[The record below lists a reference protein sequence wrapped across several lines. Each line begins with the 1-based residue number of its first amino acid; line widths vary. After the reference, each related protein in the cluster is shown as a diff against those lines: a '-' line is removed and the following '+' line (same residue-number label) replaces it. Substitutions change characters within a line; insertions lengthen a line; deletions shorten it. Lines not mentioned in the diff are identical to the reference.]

1 MQQFFAEEGKRLF
14 SVFIEGTEEPNL
26 DLIKMGGGVAKKAL
40 VLNRV
45 AVVEDGILNIFFKN
59 SNPKIDNPQVCGV
72 EVKFKKNHVAH
83 SVPGETY
90 FAVDADKNGFE
101 DVPVDGSGS
110 HTHGEDLYLT
120 DWIWKKGT
128 TVLGLGEKANL
139 RLPVGVHMVDLTV
152 IDNAGNDDTYTSEIT
167 VLDGNFPKITGI
179 VPSFGSIAG
188 GEVVTIVGSGFDS
201 IIQTVKFGLVD
212 LTGKDIT
219 FLNSTAIAV
228 VSPSSAFG
236 VPVSISVTTAVGT
249 TKPTSAS
256 TYTYVSPTQIYFEIQ
271 SLLQNFQSPS
281 SVAFGPDGKLYVST
295 TKGKIGRF
303 LMNDDYT
310 AIVNVEVVAT
320 CATNRAII
328 GIAFDPNDADVP
340 FPPVYFAHSKFYHD
354 ESRNSVGMG
363 VNGKISRASGA
374 NLDSII
380 DIVSNLP
387 VSQHDHG
394 TNGMEFGDNGELYFL
409 IGGNTNGGKE
419 GELSTS
425 GKQRES
431 FFSGATLVAHLGQSC
446 FNGQITYDAVDD
458 GSPVTGYGPNGVEIF
473 SAGNRNP
480 YDLVLHS
487 NGYLYGTDNG
497 PNNGFGDMTTGCGP
511 GELIPD
517 KSDTD
522 KLNLLERGNYYG
534 HPNHKRAAYLND
546 GRQCKWRTASETS
559 DASYTAPLT
568 KLTSST
574 NGIVEFQTNHFG
586 GLMRG
591 NLVVCKY
598 QDGLKRI
605 ILTPDGRGVE
615 SVSMNGITLSTA
627 PEGGGDDG
635 LDVTQ
640 APNGNLILGK
650 FGVNAVDVLVPLELP
665 ITVVR
670 VVGVFPR
677 RGPLTGGT
685 QINVFGN
692 NFGSEATVLLGG
704 KPCSNVQVISTSK
717 IVCKIP
723 IGGSLGTVD
732 LSVSMNGGSSTLS
745 RAYRYIRGVPE
756 SSTC

>member
-1 MQQFFAEEGKRLF
+1 
-14 SVFIEGTEEPNL
+14 
-26 DLIKMGGGVAKKAL
+26 MGGGVAKKAL

-45 AVVEDGILNIFFKN
+45 AIVEDGILNIFFKN
-59 SNPKIDNPQVCGV
+59 SNPKINNPKVSGI
-72 EVKFKKNHVAH
+72 EVKFKKVHVAH
-83 SVPGETY
+83 SVPGDTY
-90 FAVDADKNGFE
+90 FAVDADRNGFE
-101 DVPVDGSGS
+101 DVAVDGSGS

-167 VLDGNFPKITGI
+167 VVDGNFPKITDI
-179 VPSFGSIAG
+179 VPAYGSLNG
-188 GEVVTIVGSGFDS
+188 GDVVTIVGSGFDT
-201 IIQTVKFGLVD
+201 IVEKVKFGLVE
-212 LTGKDIT
+212 LTGSSIT
-219 FLNSTAIAV
+219 VLNSTAISV

-236 VPVSISVTTAVGT
+236 VPVSISVTTSIGA
-249 TKPTSAS
+249 TKPNLAS
-256 TYTYVSPTQIYFEIQ
+256 TYTYISPTQIHFEIR

-303 LMNDDYT
+303 LMNDDFT

-320 CATNRAII
+320 CTTNRAII
-328 GIAFDPNDADVP
+328 GIAFDPNDAGVP
-340 FPPVYFAHSKFYHD
+340 FPPIYFAHSKFYHD
-354 ESRNSVGMG
+354 EPRNSVGMA

-374 NLDSII
+374 NLDNIV

-394 TNGMEFGDNGELYFL
+394 INGMEFGDHGELYFQ
-409 IGGNTNGGKE
+409 IGGNTNGGIP

-425 GKQRES
+425 GTQREN
-431 FFSGATLVAHLGQSC
+431 FFSAATLVANLGQGC
-446 FNGQITYDAVDD
+446 FNGQITYDAVVD
-458 GSPVTGYGPNGVEIF
+458 GSPVTGFGPNGVEIF
-473 SAGNRNP
+473 AAGNRNP

-497 PNNGFGDMTTGCGP
+497 PNNGFGDMATGCGP
-511 GELIPD
+511 GEFIPD
-517 KSDTD
+517 KSDSD
-522 KLNLLERGNYYG
+522 KLNLLERGKYYG
-534 HPNHKRAAYLND
+534 HPNHKRASYFSDN
-546 GRQCKWRTASETS
+546 RQCKWRTASEPS
-559 DASYTAPLT
+559 DSSYTAPLT
-568 KLTSST
+568 KLSSST

-615 SVSMNGITLSTA
+615 SVSVTGITLPTA

-650 FGVNAVDVLVPLELP
+650 YGVNALDVLVPLELP
-665 ITVVR
+665 ITDLR

-677 RGPLTGGT
+677 RGPLTGGSR
-685 QINVFGN
+685 ISIFGN
-692 NFGSEATVLLGG
+692 NFGSEVTVLLGG
-704 KPCSNVQVISTSK
+704 KQCSKLQVIGTSR
-717 IVCKIP
+717 ITCEIP
-723 IGGSLGTVD
+723 IGDSLGTVD
-732 LSVSMNGGSSTLS
+732 LSVSSDSGSSTFS
-745 RAYRYIRGVPE
+745 RAYRYIRGAPE